1 MLALALQAARWLRD
15 EEAAGSEPTTR
26 PVHEPDT
33 RPSARP
39 RPGPARC
46 IRGHGTICAMLP
58 PAPAV
63 HPAASR
69 QDSTG
74 RRVAC
79 LILAPCWALAGAT
92 LGVIVF
98 RAWMQPLP
106 NPATNGPIP
115 NNGPFLAL
123 FFGTFMAAPLGA
135 LSIPLFVTGTEY
147 LRRTMLTGGLRT
159 AWTIV
164 VRTAAAVEVIF
175 LGIFVN
181 SAFFGLIGP
190 KQYEWVM
197 LVTSAGFIGTGI
209 AMAAVITAASRAA
222 RQRAAVP

>member
-1 MLALALQAARWLRD
+1 MTRADADGRFTARSTMLALALQAARWLRD

-39 RPGPARC
+39 RPGPARS

-135 LSIPLFVTGTEY
+135 LSIPL
-147 LRRTMLTGGLRT
+147 LRGR
-159 AWTIV
+159 
-164 VRTAAAVEVIF
+164 
-175 LGIFVN
+175 N
-181 SAFFGLIGP
+181 
-190 KQYEWVM
+190 
-197 LVTSAGFIGTGI
+197 TSAELCLPADCGRRG
-209 AMAAVITAASRAA
+209 
-222 RQRAAVP
+222 P